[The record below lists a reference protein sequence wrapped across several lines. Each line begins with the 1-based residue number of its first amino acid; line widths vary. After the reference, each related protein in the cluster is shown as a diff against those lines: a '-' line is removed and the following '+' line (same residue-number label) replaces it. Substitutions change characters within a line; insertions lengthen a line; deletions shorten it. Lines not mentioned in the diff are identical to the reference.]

1 MSKHMAHKDAPL
13 CILANNRP
21 VWEDDLNVT
30 TAERIGQV
38 IACIVVAV
46 VLLGFVLLMSLAQ

>member
-1 MSKHMAHKDAPL
+1 VNKRQAHRERPL

-38 IACIVVAV
+38 IACIVVAAV
-46 VLLGFVLLMSLAQ
+46 ILGFVLLMSLAQ